1 MNLDF
6 FNSIGNKLN
15 DDLYKLDISVHNNIK
30 NTFIDDFIHELQAH
44 LYMSDAI
51 HKLNKLPKDTIFFIN
66 EAEEKY
72 IDCID
77 DKTDE
82 RYDIPRDMFHKDIR
96 DSIIDDCS
104 YVKLREDGFY
114 YTFDSKEDCLKN

>member
-1 MNLDF
+1 MNLNF

-15 DDLYKLDISVHNNIK
+15 DGLYKLDKSIHKSIK
-30 NTFIDDFIHELQAH
+30 NTFVDDFIHELQDYLNRA
-44 LYMSDAI
+44 DAI

-66 EAEEKY
+66 EAEENY
-72 IDCID
+72 IDCVE

-82 RYDIPRDMFHKDIR
+82 HYDIPRDMFHKDIR
-96 DSIIDDCS
+96 NSIIDDSS

-114 YTFDSKEDCLKN
+114 YTFDNKEDCLKS